1 MNRFLFILWLLV
13 SLSTVA
19 LAQQGEIQGKVTDA
33 KTGEAIPFV
42 NVSLT
47 VNGALVGGQTDFD
60 GYYSIKPLPPGTYD
74 VKASYVG
81 YTDKVINGVRVTIDE
96 IVPLDIAISDA
107 SVQLGV
113 VEIVEYKVPIFKKDQ
128 TSTGNTVTQEEIQ
141 SLATRNVNSIAA
153 QTAGVFQQ
161 KEGSSINVKG
171 SRGDATDFYIDGI
184 KVRGTNSL
192 PASAI
197 EQMTVVTGGVPAR
210 YGDATGG
217 IISITTRGPSKTF
230 SGGIELATSKFLDPY
245 GYYLANFNLAGPLL
259 KTKRNTENERTVA
272 GFFFSGEY
280 THDKDDD
287 PSRVGIWKVKDD
299 VLEDIR
305 KNPLVRN
312 QSASGF
318 LKATDYVTKED
329 MEYVD
334 SRLNVEKNVLSGAL
348 KIDIQ
353 PVQNLNLT
361 FGSNGTYTDGG
372 MLNSGLRDF
381 NRSMT
386 MFNWER
392 IPKQTFK
399 DYRFFGR
406 LTQRLG
412 VSDANVTNSGDA
424 PKKSSFIQNVYYS
437 VQFDYS
443 KSLFTRQDPILQDR
457 FFEYGYTGT
466 YQTSRE
472 PLYLSVEKQKMPNGN
487 ELEGIVLQ
495 GYQDVRVDYTP
506 STINQ
511 DRANVTSQYYALAG
525 NFVDLYYNSL
535 NEIALNGGLLN
546 GTFPNSAA
554 SSYSMNYVPGFALDQ
569 YWKTDE
575 DQYRMMFNG
584 SFDFKKAGASDLSKH
599 AIEFGFEYEQRID
612 RSWFANPMGLW
623 NLMRQKVNRFGS
635 GIDFDTENP
644 LLLIDGQIIPYSE
657 YDGGI
662 TSPAFGIN
670 DTIFYNLVQTSQGAF
685 DRRLREKFN
694 YGALDFISTDALDP
708 SSLSLGLFTPDDLFN
723 GGGNASFVDYY
734 GFDYLGNKIT
744 KQPSFKDFWTAK
756 DAEGNFTRPI
766 GAFRPIYMAGYIQ
779 DKFSFKDLIF
789 NIGVRVDRFDANQK
803 VPKDPFSP
811 LAATRK
817 VADVTSINGNP
828 ITHPSTIEDDFVVYV
843 DSPENP
849 TAIKG
854 YRDGTQWYNED
865 GLAISDPKII
875 AGTSTTAIPYLADP
889 TASSPSVITTE
900 SYNPDLAF
908 EDYKPQINIMPRIA
922 FSFSISDEAVFFA
935 HYDVLTQRPQ
945 ARLQASPY
953 DYYYFEQNA
962 LAGVLNNPALKPE
975 KTVDFQLGFKQKLN
989 QSSAITLSG
998 FYRDLRNMVQVTQI
1012 NYAYPSAY
1020 PMYSNQDFG
1029 TVKGFEMAYDM
1040 RRTNNLRLMVSYTL
1054 QFADGT
1060 GSGDRSQANL
1070 IAFGQ
1075 PNLRGIFPLSYDSRH
1090 MLNANIDYRF
1100 DEGANYNGPKLW
1112 GKDVLSNFGVNLN
1125 IQYRTGTPY
1134 TRQEKAT
1141 PEAEFG
1147 NQVRSGLEGSI
1158 NGARLPGNL
1167 VLNTR
1172 IEKDFKLNFSRK
1184 EGAKDRYVSVYF
1196 LVQNLLNTKNV
1207 VDVYSATGS
1216 PSDDG
1221 WLGSS
1226 GGITEIATST
1236 DSQAFKDQ
1244 YIIKANNPYN
1254 YGIPR
1259 RMRAGIMFNF

>member
-19 LAQQGEIQGKVTDA
+19 LAQQGEIQGKITDA

-184 KVRGTNSL
+184 KVRGTNTL

-280 THDKDDD
+280 THDDDDD

-305 KNPLVRN
+305 KNPLVRT

-318 LKATDYVTKED
+318 LNATDFITKED
-329 MEYVD
+329 MEHVD
-334 SRLNVEKNVLSGAL
+334 SRLNVKKNVISGAL

-353 PVQNLNLT
+353 PVSNLNLT

-392 IPKQTFK
+392 TPKQTFK

-412 VSDANVTNSGDA
+412 VSDANVTNSGDT

-443 KSLFTRQDPILQDR
+443 KSLFTRQDQMFEDR
-457 FFEYGYTGT
+457 FFDYGYTGQFQT
-466 YQTSRE
+466 YRE
-472 PLYLSVEKQKMPNGN
+472 PDYQLRDKIVTLSNGSEVELTGYEFNGYKD
-487 ELEGIVLQ
+487 I
-495 GYQDVRVDYTP
+495 RVEYTP
-506 STINQ
+506 SLINV
-511 DRANVTSQYYALAG
+511 DRSNLTSQYYAFAG
-525 NFVDLYYNSL
+525 DDINAYSSTDQILL
-535 NEIALNGGLLN
+535 GGGLLN
-546 GTFPNSAA
+546 GRYPSARG
-554 SSYSMNYVPGFALDQ
+554 SSYSLNYVPGYAFDQ
-569 YWKTDE
+569 YWKTND

-584 SFDFKKAGASDLSKH
+584 SFDLKKAGASDLSKH

-612 RSWFANPMGLW
+612 RSWNISPVDLW
-623 NLMRQKVNRFGS
+623 TLMRQKINA
-635 GIDFDTENP
+635 GITLDNGDGKGY
-644 LLLIDGQIIPYSE
+644 LLIDGQLVPIDQ

-662 TSPAFGIN
+662 TSPIFGPN
-670 DTIFYNLVQTSQGAF
+670 DSITYNLIRTSQETF
-685 DRRLREKFN
+685 DRRIRERFN
-694 YGALDFISTDALDP
+694 YGTLDFVNTDALDP
-708 SSLSLGLFTPDDLFN
+708 ALLSLDLFTPNDLFTD
-723 GGGNASFVDYY
+723 GTSPLIGYH

-756 DAEGNFTRPI
+756 DAEGNYTRPL

-803 VPKDPFSP
+803 APKDPYSP
-811 LAATRK
+811 IAATRK
-817 VADVTSINGNP
+817 VADVTSINGNS
-828 ITHPSTIEDDFVVYV
+828 ITHPSTVGDDFVVYV
-843 DSPENP
+843 NDAINP
-849 TAIKG
+849 TAIQG
-854 YRDGTQWYNED
+854 YRDGNQWYNAE
-865 GLAISDPKII
+865 GLAISNPKVII
-875 AGTSTTAIPYLADP
+875 AGNAASVTPYLADP
-889 TASSPSVITTE
+889 STSSPDVIQSE
-900 SYNPDLAF
+900 NYNPDLAF
-908 EDYKPQINIMPRIA
+908 EDYKPQINVMPRIA

-945 ARLQASPY
+945 NRLQASAY
-953 DYYYFEQNA
+953 DYYYFGKS
-962 LAGVLNNPALKPE
+962 LPMDNPALKPE
-975 KTVDFQLGFKQKLN
+975 KTVDFQLGFKQKLT
-989 QSSAITLSG
+989 QSSAVTLSG
-998 FYRDLRNMVQVTQI
+998 FYRDLRDMVQVIQM
-1012 NYAYPSAY
+1012 NYAYPDTYS
-1020 PMYSNQDFG
+1020 MYGNQDFG

-1040 RRTNNLRLMVSYTL
+1040 RRTNNLRLMLSYTL

-1070 IAFGQ
+1070 ISFGR

-1090 MLNANIDYRF
+1090 MLNANVDYRF
-1100 DEGANYNGPKLW
+1100 DEGADYNGPKLW
-1112 GKDVLSNFGVNLN
+1112 GKDVLANFGVNFN
-1125 IQYRTGTPY
+1125 VQYRTGTPY
-1134 TRQEKAT
+1134 TRQASPT
-1141 PEAEFG
+1141 PEAEVG
-1147 NQVRSGLEGSI
+1147 NQVRSSLEGGI
-1158 NGARLPGNL
+1158 NSARLPGNL
-1167 VLNTR
+1167 VINTR

-1196 LVQNLLNTKNV
+1196 LVQNLLNAKNIV
-1207 VDVYSATGS
+1207 SVYSATGS

-1221 WLGSS
+1221 WLGAS
-1226 GGITEIATST
+1226 GGLNEIATANNA
-1236 DSQAFKDQ
+1236 QAFKDQ
-1244 YIIKANNPYN
+1244 YIAKVDDPYN